1 MTSLIEQQADR
12 PESFPLERFDEW
24 FDDRVRRHRFRIDPI
39 PFDEL
44 RQWEFAPTTGNLV
57 HASGKF
63 FSIEGLSVETNWG
76 SIRQWNQ
83 PIINQPEIGYLGML
97 AKPIGGVLHF
107 LMQAKME
114 PGNIRCIQLA
124 PTLQAT
130 KSNYTR
136 VHHGK
141 TPLYLDLFRNRRRDQ
156 VLVDS
161 LQSEQGSR
169 FLRKRNRNMVILLDE
184 QQDVPPHPDF
194 LWLTLRQIREL
205 LRRDNVIN
213 MDARTVLACL
223 PESATGNRSSAD
235 GLSYPATADPAA
247 GGSAH
252 AGGCDEVDPGDL
264 AKILAWVT
272 ELKCDF
278 ELRAERIPLRRA
290 EPWEITKDRIAHPS
304 GDHFEVIAVR
314 VEADNREVTSWTQP
328 ILKPCHEGL
337 VAFVTRERH
346 GRTELLVQAKVE
358 AGNFDVIELAPTI
371 QCLSADYRSA
381 EVSRRYPFADYV
393 LAARPEQK
401 LHDTRQSEEGG
412 RFFREENRNMVVR
425 ADADFP
431 HDLPRHFSWV
441 PYHLLKSLLMHSNIV
456 NVQARCLLNAVPSN
470 ADPLNADP
478 MSAGPACGA
487 GSGVAR

>member
-1 MTSLIEQQADR
+1 MTSPIAQQADR

-39 PFDEL
+39 AFGEL

-136 VHHGK
+136 AHHGK
-141 TPLYLDLFRNRRRDQ
+141 APLYLDLFRNRRRDQ
-156 VLVDS
+156 VVVDS

-184 QQDVPPHPDF
+184 EQAVPSHPDF

-223 PESATGNRSSAD
+223 PESGTDN
-235 GLSYPATADPAA
+235 AA
-247 GGSAH
+247 ASGP
-252 AGGCDEVDPGDL
+252 CNEVDPEDL

-278 ELRAERIPLRRA
+278 ELRAERIPLRQA
-290 EPWEITKDRIAHPS
+290 EPWAITKDRIAHPS
-304 GDHFEVIAVR
+304 RDHFEVIAVR

-328 ILKPCHEGL
+328 ILKSCHEGL

-346 GRTELLVQAKVE
+346 SRMELLVHAKV
-358 AGNFDVIELAPTI
+358 
-371 QCLSADYRSA
+371 
-381 EVSRRYPFADYV
+381 
-393 LAARPEQK
+393 
-401 LHDTRQSEEGG
+401 
-412 RFFREENRNMVVR
+412 
-425 ADADFP
+425 DA
-431 HDLPRHFSWV
+431 
-441 PYHLLKSLLMHSNIV
+441 
-456 NVQARCLLNAVPSN
+456 
-470 ADPLNADP
+470 
-478 MSAGPACGA
+478 
-487 GSGVAR
+487 